1 MMVPSIPP
9 RPPIQYAD
17 EKPPPQQK
25 PKVPVLKKHL
35 VDQLSQEEQDSLNSK
50 LLIKRHFLI
59 FFMHSMWKP
68 LSLHSLSDSVF
79 HTFFPLR
86 DSDSCYYLQVMKW
99 MKLCTLKFLFWWDSM
114 DNFTRYLCLDFPLSL
129 TEGWRI
135 GKENSRF

>member
-59 FFMHSMWKP
+59 FFMHSM
-68 LSLHSLSDSVF
+68 
-79 HTFFPLR
+79 
-86 DSDSCYYLQVMKW
+86 
-99 MKLCTLKFLFWWDSM
+99 
-114 DNFTRYLCLDFPLSL
+114 
-129 TEGWRI
+129 
-135 GKENSRF
+135 

>member
-1 MMVPSIPP
+1 MVLWPAPAAAAIPP
-9 RPPIQYAD
+9 RPPVQYAD

-59 FFMHSMWKP
+59 FFMHSMCKP

-99 MKLCTLKFLFWWDSM
+99 MKLCTLKFLF
-114 DNFTRYLCLDFPLSL
+114 
-129 TEGWRI
+129 
-135 GKENSRF
+135 